1 MRKVRLAKAN
11 QAEMEERA
19 KVQSIHGNMSI
30 ISLTVQYELR
40 VQASFWSFATQL
52 IRFQPHLC
60 GTNQSSDKV
69 K

>member
-30 ISLTVQYELR
+30 ISYTVR
-40 VQASFWSFATQL
+40 AIQASFWSFATQL
-52 IRFQPHLC
+52 IRFQPQFR
-60 GTNQSSDKV
+60 GINQSSDKV